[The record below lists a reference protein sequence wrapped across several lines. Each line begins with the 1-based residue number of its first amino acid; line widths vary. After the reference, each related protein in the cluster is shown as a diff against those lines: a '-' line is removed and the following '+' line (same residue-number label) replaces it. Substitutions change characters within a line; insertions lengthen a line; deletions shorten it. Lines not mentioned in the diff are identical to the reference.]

1 LKNYLK
7 IKLIKNKMFSSIV
20 KTAFISSLSSMR
32 QLYVIRP
39 LCVMSYSSNTINSIK
54 TIIRSNEHKLT
65 KLSNKDLDI
74 YDKAFGFNNFSK
86 VGNHIF
92 KTNFGLILEDI
103 YSTSKNFNKFDKIQ
117 KKILNTSCDGFND
130 NTFFECKM
138 KWNTMKS
145 SMAFQEIKSKLINAN
160 SHNKNFSLLVLVDK
174 PISKFSDL
182 EDNLNGRNI
191 PLHLSNS
198 LSQLQ
203 YLPEYNENIHRYI
216 SSDYLYE
223 YLWPIEWME
232 VKKTILDELHLISG
246 QL

>member
-1 LKNYLK
+1 
-7 IKLIKNKMFSSIV
+7 MFSLIV
-20 KTAFISSLSSMR
+20 KTAFVYTLNSM
-32 QLYVIRP
+32 RP
-39 LCVMSYSSNTINSIK
+39 LCVMSYSSNTINTIK
-54 TIIRSNEHKLT
+54 TIIRTNQYKL
-65 KLSNKDLDI
+65 KNISNKDLDI
-74 YDKAFGFNNFSK
+74 YDKAFGFNYKTK
-86 VGNHIF
+86 VGNHLF

-138 KWNTMKS
+138 KWNTMKG
-145 SMAFQEIKSKLINAN
+145 SMAFQEIKSKLINADI
-160 SHNKNFSLLVLVDK
+160 HNKKFSLLVLVDK
-174 PISKFSDL
+174 PTSNFSNL
-182 EDNLNGRNI
+182 EEEFDGCNK
-191 PLHLSNS
+191 PLHLSNG

-203 YLPEYNENIHRYI
+203 YLPEYNEKNHRYI

-223 YLWPIEWME
+223 YLWPIEWQE

>member
-1 LKNYLK
+1 
-7 IKLIKNKMFSSIV
+7 MFSSII
-20 KTAFISSLSSMR
+20 KIAFISSLNMNNS
-32 QLYVIRP
+32 IRS
-39 LCVMSYSSNTINSIK
+39 LCVMSSSNTINTIK
-54 TIIRSNEHKLT
+54 TIIRSNEHKL
-65 KLSNKDLDI
+65 KKHSNKDLDI
-74 YDKAFGFNNFSK
+74 YDKAFGFDHNSK

-117 KKILNTSCDGFND
+117 KKILNTSCDGYNN

-138 KWNTMKS
+138 KWNTMKG

-160 SHNKNFSLLVLVDK
+160 IHNKNFSLLVLIDK
-174 PISKFSDL
+174 PISNFKNARAEELDGY
-182 EDNLNGRNI
+182 NK

-198 LSQLQ
+198 LSKLQ

-223 YLWPIEWME
+223 YLWPIEWQE
-232 VKKTILDELHLISG
+232 VKKTILNELYLLSG
-246 QL
+246 HQRR